1 MDQPTFFKSKRDS
14 VWRGKYKTLEDFYKS
29 GGKILKRGEGKKS
42 RLQYDPE
49 YYTLDEYELEID
61 PDEPMSNLETY
72 DVARRKKEIIK
83 CCNSFAYF
91 CHKYVKILHP
101 MDGLIPFV
109 LYNYQR
115 KVIQEYEDHRFNI
128 ISKFRQG
135 GLTTV
140 TLLWGM
146 WRCMFQF
153 DQQIMVLGRTDR
165 DATDIGM
172 MVDRS
177 IENFPEWFKPKKDG
191 KWNDHLKMFTE
202 TGSALKF
209 HSPEAARGK
218 AVTFLI
224 VDEAAFIDDMDKHW
238 KAMWPIL
245 STGGGCTLVSTVNG
259 LGNWYE
265 QTYHE
270 AQEKQNRFNIIDLDY
285 WEHPDYNDEEWVK
298 EQRAQLGEKG
308 FLQEVLREFLGS
320 GDTYFSAKIITDLT
334 DQTRNNYPSRKLFP
348 KWVNKSGRIAVLE
361 SEDHNKGAMWIW
373 KEPVDGH
380 EYIIAADAA
389 EGQGNNN
396 DNCCFQILDT
406 STLEQVAEFYSNIV
420 VPHEFAQVL
429 NEVGIY
435 YNNALI
441 VVENMG
447 PGGAVLSNLQFTLF
461 YENLFYENLKSAS
474 QKPGIKIG
482 QQNRSLYL
490 ESLQNRLLNQTVRIN
505 SMRFVMEL
513 QTFEYNPVTRKAEA
527 QKGKHDDAIMSM
539 CIALYVRDSMLRDI
553 PMGAEVPKEITS
565 TLKSQVYEEIKRE
578 LMEGKPEDFLMDEEI
593 DLLASEKD
601 FFMPGVIFNIE
612 RRNDKLLKEFGW

>member
-1 MDQPTFFKSKRDS
+1 MDQPTFFKSKNDS
-14 VWRGKYKTLEDFYKS
+14 IWRGSYRNLEDFYKS
-29 GGKILKRGEGKKS
+29 GGKVLKRGEGKKN
-42 RLQYDPE
+42 RLQYDPD
-49 YYTLDEYELEID
+49 YYTLDKYELEID
-61 PDEPMSNLETY
+61 PDEPMDNYETY
-72 DVARRKKEIIK
+72 DLVRRKKEIIK
-83 CCNSFAYF
+83 CYNSFPYF

-115 KVIQEYEDHRFNI
+115 KVIHEYENHRFNI

-140 TLLWGM
+140 TLLWGL
-146 WRCMFQF
+146 WRCMFQL

-177 IENFPEWFKPKKDG
+177 FENFPEWLKPKKDG
-191 KWNDHLKMFTE
+191 KWNDHLKMFTD

-218 AVTFLI
+218 SVTFLI
-224 VDEAAFIDDMDKHW
+224 VDEAAFIDDMAKHW

-265 QTYHE
+265 QTYHD
-270 AQEKQNRFNIIDLDY
+270 AKEKQNRFNVIDLDY
-285 WEHPDYNDEEWVK
+285 WEHPDYNDQEWVT
-298 EQRAQLGEKG
+298 EQKAQLGENG

-320 GDTYFSAKIITDLT
+320 GETYFPAKTITQLT
-334 DQTRNNYPSRKLFP
+334 EQTRSNYPSRKLFP
-348 KWVNKSGRIAVLE
+348 KWVNKSGRIAQLE
-361 SEDHNKGAMWIW
+361 SEHHNKGAMWVW
-373 KEPVDGH
+373 KEPIDGH
-380 EYIIAADAA
+380 EYIISADAA
-389 EGQGNNN
+389 EGQGENN
-396 DNCCFQILDT
+396 DNSCFQVIDT
-406 STLEQVAEFYSNIV
+406 STLEQVAEFYSNLI

-429 NEVGIY
+429 NEVGVY
-435 YNNALI
+435 YNNALM

-461 YENLFYENLKSAS
+461 YENIYFENLKTANV
-474 QKPGIKIG
+474 KPGIKIG
-482 QQNRSLYL
+482 QQSRSLYL

-505 SMRFVMEL
+505 SIRFVMEL
-513 QTFEYNPVTRKAEA
+513 QTFEYNPITRKAEA

-539 CIALYVRDSMLRDI
+539 CMALYVRDSMIRDI
-553 PMGAEVPKEITS
+553 PMGAEVPKEIST
-565 TLKSQVYEEIKRE
+565 TLKAQVYEEIKRE

-593 DLLASEKD
+593 DLLAPDRESY
-601 FFMPGVIFNIE
+601 MPGAIFGIS
-612 RRNDKLLKEFGW
+612 RRGDSILKEFGW

>member
-1 MDQPTFFKSKRDS
+1 MDQPVFFKSKRDS
-14 VWRGKYKTLEDFYKS
+14 IWRSRHKTLEDFYKH

-42 RLQYDPE
+42 RLQYDPD
-49 YYTLDEYELEID
+49 YFTLDKYELEID
-61 PDEPMSNLETY
+61 PDETIESVEAY
-72 DVARRKKEIIK
+72 DADRQRKEIIK
-83 CCNSFAYF
+83 CYNSFAYF

-146 WRCMFQF
+146 WRCMFQL
-153 DQQIMVLGRTDR
+153 DQQIMILGRTDR

-177 IENFPEWFKPKKDG
+177 IENFPEWLKPKKDG
-191 KWNDHLKMFTE
+191 KWNDHMKMFTD

-218 AVTFLI
+218 SVTFLI

-270 AQEKQNRFNIIDLDY
+270 AQEKQNRFNVIDLDY
-285 WEHPDYNDEEWVK
+285 WEHPDYNDDEWVK
-298 EQRAQLGEKG
+298 EQKAQLGEKG

-320 GDTYFSAKIITDLT
+320 GDTYFSAKIITQLT
-334 DQTRNNYPSRKLFP
+334 EQIRNNYPSRKLFP

-361 SEDHNKGAMWIW
+361 SEDHNKGAMWVW
-373 KEPVDGH
+373 KEPIDGH
-380 EYIIAADAA
+380 EYIIGADAS

-396 DNCCFQILDT
+396 DNCCFQVIDT
-406 STLEQVAEFYSNIV
+406 ATLEQVAEFYSNII
-420 VPHEFAQVL
+420 VPHEFAQVM

-435 YNNALI
+435 YNNALV

-461 YENLFYENLKSAS
+461 YENLFYESLKSANV
-474 QKPGIKIG
+474 KPGIKIG
-482 QQNRSLYL
+482 VANRSLYL

-539 CIALYVRDSMLRDI
+539 CMALYVRDSMLRDI
-553 PMGAEVPKEITS
+553 PFGAEVPKEVTA
-565 TLKSQVYEEIKRE
+565 TLKAQVYEEIKRE
-578 LMEGKPEDFLMDEEI
+578 LMEGKPEDFLMDDEI
-593 DLLASEKD
+593 DLLAPDKD
-601 FFMPGVIFNIE
+601 TVLPGVLFNVQ
-612 RRNDKLLKEFGW
+612 RNNDRLLREFGW